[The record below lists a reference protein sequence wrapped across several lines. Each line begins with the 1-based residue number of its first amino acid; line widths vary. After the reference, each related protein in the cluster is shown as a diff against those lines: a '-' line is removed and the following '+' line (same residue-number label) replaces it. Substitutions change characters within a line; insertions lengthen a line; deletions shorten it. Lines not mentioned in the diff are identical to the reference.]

1 MKVLK
6 FGGTSVGTPDNLRI
20 VKSILASGKSSEK
33 TVCVV
38 SALGGVTNL
47 LHECSEMAS
56 QGDESYE
63 DTLTQ
68 IEQRH
73 LDTIKELLPVGG
85 QSSTFSKFKILLNE
99 LEDLMKGVF
108 LIRELSP
115 KTLDRVLSYGETF
128 SSNIIADYLQSEG
141 MKVTL
146 ADARQLIITDSTFNN
161 AIVDFPVTN
170 KKIQDFVQKAK
181 NLIICPGFVSGNL
194 DGVTTTLGRGGSDY
208 SAAIFASALDADSFE
223 IWTDV
228 NGMMTADPKQVAS
241 AHSIEKLSFQE
252 AMELSHFGAK
262 VIYPPTIQPVLDKK
276 IPIKIKN
283 TFDPEAAG
291 TTISDEANGTR
302 QFVKGLSSVKDI
314 ALLNLTGSGM
324 IGIPKFSFRLF
335 KALSEARVNVVII
348 TQASSEHSICVGV
361 DQKDVERSKQA
372 IATEF
377 QFELSIK
384 KVDPLEVETGM
395 AIVALVG
402 DNMRD
407 HVGIGGQMFSSLG
420 ENGISVKAI
429 AQGSSERNITV
440 VIEDKHLRKAL
451 NVLHESFFLSQKKT
465 MNLFMIGIGNVGGT
479 FINQIAK
486 QQDYLLEI
494 ENVDLRIVG
503 IANSRKMFFAEDGI
517 DLKSWKDQLEKSGE
531 PMQADAFVRQ
541 MEFMNMRNSV
551 FVDNT
556 ADAGIAGLYHDVL
569 RKSISVVT
577 PNKIACASEYDKY
590 LDLKNTAKEYKS
602 KFLFETNVGAGL
614 PVITTL
620 GDLIK
625 SGDKVKKIQ
634 AVLSGSLNFIFN
646 TFKPGVSFAEVVK
659 QAGDEGYTEPDPKID
674 LSGVDVM
681 RKILILIR
689 ECGVPIELNEI
700 ESKSFIPQECMDT
713 KTNDAFFASLEK
725 HDAAFQKLVNDAEA
739 KNCRLKFVASYD
751 NGKAS
756 VGLQEIP
763 KDHPFYVLEGKD
775 NIVLFY
781 TNRYV
786 EQPLV
791 IKGAGAGAEVTASGI
806 FADVMRIAHS

>member
-6 FGGTSVGTPDNLRI
+6 FGGTSVGTPDNLKI
-20 VKSILASGKSSEK
+20 VKDILASGKPGEK

-47 LHECSEMAS
+47 LHECSEMAAKAN
-56 QGDESYE
+56 ESYE
-63 DTLTQ
+63 ELLSK
-68 IEQRH
+68 IESRH
-73 LDTIKELLPVGG
+73 LDTIKELLPVKS
-85 QSSTFSKFKILLNE
+85 QSSAFSKFKILLNE
-99 LEDLMKGVF
+99 LDDIMKGIY

-115 KTLDRVLSYGETF
+115 KTLDRVMSFGETF
-128 SSNIIADYLQSEG
+128 SSNIIFDYLDTEG
-141 MKVTL
+141 LKVTL
-146 ADARQLIITDSTFNN
+146 ADPKELIITDSTFNN
-161 AIVDFPVTN
+161 AIVDFPITN
-170 KKIQDFVQKAK
+170 KRIVEFVKNAKDFV
-181 NLIICPGFVSGNL
+181 LCPGFVSGNL
-194 DGVTTTLGRGGSDY
+194 EGETTTLGRGGSDY
-208 SAAIFASALDADSFE
+208 TAAIFASALDADSFE

-228 NGMMTADPKQVAS
+228 NGMMTADPRQVRS

-262 VIYPPTIQPVLDKK
+262 VIYPPTIQPVLDKQ

-283 TFDPEAAG
+283 TFEPDASG
-291 TTISDEANGTR
+291 TTISSDSNGTR
-302 QFVKGLSSVKDI
+302 QYVKGLSSVKDI
-314 ALLNLTGSGM
+314 SLLNLTGSGM
-324 IGIPKFSFRLF
+324 VGIPKFSFRLF
-335 KALSEARVNVVII
+335 KALSEAKVNVVII

-361 DQKDVERSKQA
+361 DTKDVEASKEA
-372 IATEF
+372 IAEEF

-384 KVDPLEVETGM
+384 KVDPLEVESNL

-402 DNMRD
+402 DKMRD
-407 HVGIGGQMFSSLG
+407 HVGVGGQMFSALG
-420 ENGISVKAI
+420 ENGINIKAI

-440 VIEDKHLRKAL
+440 VIEEKHLKKAL

-479 FINQIAK
+479 FINQIEK
-486 QQDYLLEI
+486 QQAYLLEN
-494 ENVDLRIVG
+494 ENVDLRVVG
-503 IANSRKMFFAEDGI
+503 IANSRKMYFFHEGI
-517 DLKSWKDQLEKSGE
+517 NLKSWKEDLDKKGE
-531 PMQADAFVRQ
+531 PMQPDAFVRQ

-556 ADAGIAGLYHDVL
+556 ADAGIAELYHGIL
-569 RKSISVVT
+569 KKSISVVT

-590 LDLKNTAKEYKS
+590 IELKATAREYKS

-625 SGDKVKKIQ
+625 SGDKINKIQ

-646 TFKPGVSFAEVVK
+646 SFKPGVSFADVVE
-659 QAGDEGYTEPDPKID
+659 QAGKEGYTEPDPKID

-689 ECGVPIELNEI
+689 ESGVRIELDDI
-700 ESKSFIPQECMDT
+700 EGKSFIPEECMKT
-713 KTNDAFFASLEK
+713 KDNESFFASLRANE
-725 HDAAFQKLVNDAEA
+725 DVFQNMVKEAED
-739 KNCRLKFVASYD
+739 KGCRLKVVATYD

-756 VGLQEIP
+756 VSLEEIP
-763 KDHPFYVLEGKD
+763 EGHPFYVLEGKD

-781 TNRYV
+781 TNRYPD
-786 EQPLV
+786 QPLV

>member
-20 VKSILASGKSSEK
+20 VKDILASGKPGEK

-47 LHECSEMAS
+47 LQECSELAS
-56 QGDESYE
+56 KADESYE
-63 DTLTQ
+63 EILSK
-68 IEQRH
+68 IETRH
-73 LDTIKELLPVGG
+73 LETIKEIVPVKS

-99 LEDLMKGVF
+99 LDDIMKGIF

-115 KTLDRVLSYGETF
+115 KTLDRVLSFGETF
-128 SSNIIADYLQSEG
+128 SSNIITDYLQSEG

-146 ADARQLIITDSTFNN
+146 ADPRELILTDSNFNN
-161 AIVDFPVTN
+161 AMVDFPVTN
-170 KKIQDFVQKAK
+170 KKIKAFIK
-181 NLIICPGFVSGNL
+181 STEDLVICPGFISANL

-208 SAAIFASALDADSFE
+208 TAAIFASALDADSFE

-228 NGMMTADPKQVAS
+228 NGMMTADPRQVKS

-262 VIYPPTIQPVLDKK
+262 VIYPPTIQPVLDKQ

-283 TFDPEAAG
+283 TFEPDASG
-291 TTISDEANGTR
+291 TTISMDANGTR
-302 QFVKGLSSVKDI
+302 QYVKGLSSVKDI

-324 IGIPKFSFRLF
+324 VGIPKFSFRLF
-335 KALSEARVNVVII
+335 KALSEAKVNVVII
-348 TQASSEHSICVGV
+348 TQASSEHSICVGI
-361 DQKDVERSKQA
+361 DTKDVEVSKEA
-372 IATEF
+372 IAAEF

-384 KVDPLEVETGM
+384 KVDPLEVESGL
-395 AIVALVG
+395 AVVALVG
-402 DNMRD
+402 DKMRD
-407 HVGIGGQMFSSLG
+407 HVGVGGQMFSSLG
-420 ENGISVKAI
+420 ENGINIKAI

-440 VIEDKHLRKAL
+440 VIEEKHLKKAL

-486 QQDYLLEI
+486 QQQYLMEN
-494 ENVDLRIVG
+494 ENVDLRVVG
-503 IANSRKMFFAEDGI
+503 IANSKKMYFFHEGI
-517 DLKSWKDQLEKSGE
+517 DLKSWKDDLDKKGE
-531 PMQADAFVRQ
+531 PMQADAFIRQ

-556 ADAGIAGLYHDVL
+556 ADAGIASLYHEVL
-569 RKSISVVT
+569 KKSISVVT
-577 PNKIACASEYDKY
+577 PNKIACSSEYDKY
-590 LDLKNTAKEYKS
+590 IELKATAREYKS

-625 SGDKVKKIQ
+625 SGDKIQKIQ

-659 QAGDEGYTEPDPKID
+659 QAGVEGYTEPDPKID

-689 ECGVPIELNEI
+689 ESGVRVELEDIVNEP
-700 ESKSFIPQECMDT
+700 FIPEECMKT
-713 KTNDAFFASLEK
+713 KTNDQFFASLKENEEVFQAMAKKAEEK
-725 HDAAFQKLVNDAEA
+725 G
-739 KNCRLKFVASYD
+739 CRLKFVATYD

-763 KDHPFYVLEGKD
+763 EGHPFYVLEGKD
-775 NIVLFY
+775 NIVLFF
-781 TNRYV
+781 TNRYSD
-786 EQPLV
+786 QPLV

>member
-20 VKSILASGKSSEK
+20 VKDILISGDSSEK

-47 LHECSEMAS
+47 LHECSKMAAES
-56 QGDESYE
+56 DESYE
-63 DTLTQ
+63 DQLST
-68 IEQRH
+68 IEKRH
-73 LDTIKELLPVGG
+73 LDTIKELLPVKS
-85 QSSTFSKFKILLNE
+85 QSSAFSKFKILLNE
-99 LEDLMKGVF
+99 LDDIMKGIF

-115 KTLDRVLSYGETF
+115 KTLDRVLSFGETF
-128 SSNIIADYLQSEG
+128 SSNIIASFLESEG
-141 MKVTL
+141 LKVTL
-146 ADARQLIITDSTFNN
+146 AIPKELIITDSTFNN
-161 AIVDFPVTN
+161 AIVDFAVTN
-170 KKIQDFVQKAK
+170 KRIKAFIQNSG
-181 NLIICPGFVSGNL
+181 NLVLCPGFVSGNL

-208 SAAIFASALDADSFE
+208 TAAIFASALNADSFE

-228 NGMMTADPKQVAS
+228 NGMMTADPRQVKS

-262 VIYPPTIQPVLDKK
+262 VIYPPTIQPVLDQK

-283 TFDPEAAG
+283 TFDSDASG

-302 QFVKGLSSVKDI
+302 QYVKGLSSVKDI

-324 IGIPKFSFRLF
+324 VGIPKFSFRLF
-335 KALSEARVNVVII
+335 RALSESKVNVVII

-361 DQKDVERSKQA
+361 DMKDVEASKAA
-372 IATEF
+372 IAEEF

-384 KVDPLEVETGM
+384 KVDPLEVESNL

-402 DNMRD
+402 DKMRD
-407 HVGIGGQMFSSLG
+407 HVGVGGQMFSSLG
-420 ENGISVKAI
+420 ENGINIKAI

-440 VIEDKHLRKAL
+440 VIEEKHLKKAL

-479 FINQIAK
+479 FIDQIEK
-486 QQDYLLEI
+486 QQEYLLEN
-494 ENVDLRIVG
+494 ENVDLRVVG
-503 IANSRKMFFAEDGI
+503 IANSRKMFFFHEGI
-517 DLKSWKDQLEKSGE
+517 NLKTWKKDLDKKGE
-531 PMQADAFVRQ
+531 PMQPGAFVSQ

-556 ADAGIAGLYHDVL
+556 ADAGIAGLYYEIL
-569 RKSISVVT
+569 KKSISVVT

-590 LDLKNTAKEYKS
+590 VELKNTAREYKS

-614 PVITTL
+614 PVITSL

-625 SGDKVKKIQ
+625 SGDKVNKIQ

-646 TFKPGVSFAEVVK
+646 TFKPGVSFADVVK

-689 ECGVPIELNEI
+689 ESGIRVELDEI
-700 ESKSFIPQECMDT
+700 ANKSFIPEECMKT
-713 KTNDAFFASLEK
+713 KTNDQFFASLKEK
-725 HDAAFQKLVNDAEA
+725 EQVFQDLVTKAES
-739 KNCRLKFVASYD
+739 NGCRLKFVATYD

-763 KDHPFYVLEGKD
+763 EGHPFYVLEGKD

-781 TNRYV
+781 TNRYSD
-786 EQPLV
+786 QPLV